1 MNLFNRLQSK
11 RMGDE
16 RANVRAERSRVK
28 SGRIFPCVLRLV
40 ACALTVS
47 FAASAQT
54 SNTQPDAR
62 APQTSQAGVPSA
74 STIVSPIASTT
85 RAGCFP
91 FERLPMPE
99 RAKAEELL
107 LRALDSE
114 ALYTIV
120 GGIKPMS
127 SGFGQMRFPVKSID
141 LAQLEERRRILAHF
155 RCGDTYYATQHY
167 FAQTFNGERSFDAV
181 IFNLPRVE
189 AMLRERQSFWRVFG
203 ITPNSHPLEVLMV
216 TEHDATSRRNIG
228 YGYLFGYPEYAVN
241 FFAEAAD
248 RETRTGTFVER
259 DFLSL
264 PTFTGERRF
273 VYAVPKGYREADVD
287 RAMHERSAP
296 VLEAYRERR
305 ARYIGE
311 GKPGVV
317 ALLRDWFDDGR
328 GGCSPQNAQ
337 FARPQR

>member
-1 MNLFNRLQSK
+1 
-11 RMGDE
+11 MGDE

-28 SGRIFPCVLRLV
+28 IGRIFPCVLLLLV
-40 ACALTVS
+40 ACALSVD

-54 SNTQPDAR
+54 ISTQPDSL
-62 APQTSQAGVPSA
+62 APQTSRAGVPSA
-74 STIVSPIASTT
+74 SPGASTP

-91 FERLPMPE
+91 FERLPAPE

-127 SGFGQMRFPVKSID
+127 SGFGQMRFPVRSID

-155 RCGDTYYATQHY
+155 RCGDDYYATQHY
-167 FAQTFNGERSFDAV
+167 FAQTFNAERSFDAV
-181 IFNLPRVE
+181 IFNVPRVE

-273 VYAVPKGYREADVD
+273 VYAVPKGYREAEID
-287 RAMHERSAP
+287 RALRERAAP

-311 GKPGVV
+311 GKLGVV

-328 GGCSPQNAQ
+328 GGCSPQNAH
-337 FARPQR
+337 FASRSVAR